1 MKRILFAIALLTT
14 VGTAQAQHRHH
25 GYYATGPMPHHYH
38 HHHGRHVDRTAPLLG
53 AMVVGGL
60 VGYAVS
66 RPQPVVVERP
76 VYVERPTTVYVEQSQ
91 PVCSQWREVQYS
103 DGRIY
108 RERIC
113 NQ

>member
-1 MKRILFAIALLTT
+1 MKRILLTIALLSATGA
-14 VGTAQAQHRHH
+14 VQAQHRHH
-25 GYYATGPMPHHYH
+25 GYYATGPAPH
-38 HHHGRHVDRTAPLLG
+38 HHHYVRYVDRTGPILG

-66 RPQPVVVERP
+66 RPQPVIVEQP
-76 VYVERPTTVYVEQSQ
+76 VYVERPTTVYVEQPQ

>member
-1 MKRILFAIALLTT
+1 MKRILITVALLSSLGS
-14 VGTAQAQHRHH
+14 VQAQHRHH
-25 GYYATGPMPHHYH
+25 GYYATGPMPHYHYH
-38 HHHGRHVDRTAPLLG
+38 AHRPNRSNELIG
-53 AMVVGGL
+53 ALAVGGL
-60 VGYAVS
+60 VGYALT

-76 VYVERPTTVYVEQSQ
+76 VYVERPTTVYVEQTQ